1 MTAADEPGVWVLK
14 GEGGLFASAVC
25 SSVEKADAWIA
36 RHELSGVLT
45 WYPIDVPVYEWV
57 IAKGWWQPKK
67 AHQTE
72 PTFIQR
78 FSSASAEHYHYENG
92 RCDERLPPDDTTSES

>member
-1 MTAADEPGVWVLK
+1 VNPSDEHGVWVFN
-14 GEGGLFASAVC
+14 GDGGAFPSAVF
-25 SSVEKADAWIA
+25 SSVDRADEWIA
-36 RHELSGVLT
+36 KHGLSGVLT

-67 AHQTE
+67 EHQTE

-78 FSSASAEHYHYENG
+78 FSSASAEHFHYENG
-92 RCDERLPPDDTTSES
+92 SRE